1 MFWQQLANGVTMG
14 GIYALITLGLTMVY
28 GVLRILHISHA
39 GVFAL
44 GAYVGVMALLL
55 SPNLVV
61 ITLLAMLVCGLVG
74 VLMQKW
80 LYRPLLGSSR
90 IVPLIA
96 SIGMFTLMEDVFR
109 LAAGPYVLPLPAKV
123 PFGLDEVTTSF
134 VTGNQLVVLSS
145 AVVLLVLAWFV
156 INHTR
161 LGLAWKATEQDFE
174 TAASFG
180 INVDRAVAMNF
191 LLGSAIAGAAGVLVG
206 FYYNSVYPTMGSV
219 PAYKA
224 MAIAVLGGLG
234 NVWGTVV
241 ASVLLGITEAFLV
254 TSPVGLFLPRDS
266 IAFVALILVL
276 LFRPYG
282 LFGRR

>member
-1 MFWQQLANGVTMG
+1 MFWQQLVNGATMG
-14 GIYALITLGLTMVY
+14 GVYALITLGLTMVY

-44 GAYVGVMALLL
+44 GAYVGVVAIRL
-55 SPNLVV
+55 SPNLAIV
-61 ITLLAMLVCGLVG
+61 TLLSMLVCGLIG
-74 VLMQKW
+74 VLMQRW

-96 SIGMFTLMEDVFR
+96 SIGMFILMEDLFR
-109 LAAGPYVLPLPAKV
+109 LAAGPYVLPLPARI
-123 PFGLDEVTTSF
+123 PFRLDRLEMTF
-134 VTGNQLVVLSS
+134 ITGSQLVVLTG
-145 AVVLLVLAWFV
+145 AVILLVLAWVV

-174 TAASFG
+174 IAASFG
-180 INVDRAVAMNF
+180 VNVDRAVAMNF

-206 FYYNSVYPTMGSV
+206 VYYNSVYPTMGSV

-234 NVWGTVV
+234 NVWGTVL
-241 ASVLLGITEAFLV
+241 AALLLGVVETFLV

>member
-1 MFWQQLANGVTMG
+1 MLWQQLVNGATIG

-28 GVLRILHISHA
+28 GVLRILHICHA

-44 GAYVGVMALLL
+44 GAYIGVVAARL
-55 SPNLVV
+55 SPSLVV
-61 ITLLAMLVCGLVG
+61 AMFLAMLVCGFVG
-74 VLMQKW
+74 VLMQRW

-96 SIGMFTLMEDVFR
+96 SIGMFILMEDLFR
-109 LAAGPYVLPLPAKV
+109 LAAGPYVLPLPVRV
-123 PFGLDEVTTSF
+123 PFAFDQLEAGF
-134 VTGNQLVVLSS
+134 ITGNQLIVVVG
-145 AVVLLVLAWFV
+145 AAVLLILAWV
-156 INHTR
+156 VVNHTR

-180 INVDRAVAMNF
+180 VNVDRAVAMNF

-206 FYYNSVYPTMGSV
+206 MYYNSVYPTMGSV

-234 NVWGTVV
+234 NVWGTVL
-241 ASVLLGITEAFLV
+241 AALLLGLVETFLV
-254 TSPVGLFLPRDS
+254 TSVVGLLLPRDS
-266 IAFVALILVL
+266 IAFIALILVL

>member
-1 MFWQQLANGVTMG
+1 MG

-44 GAYVGVMALLL
+44 GAYAGVVALSL
-55 SPNLVV
+55 SGNLVV
-61 ITLLAMLVCGLVG
+61 ITLIAMAVCGLVG
-74 VLMQKW
+74 MLMQRW
-80 LYRPLLGSSR
+80 VYRPLMGSSR

-96 SIGMFTLMEDVFR
+96 SIGMFILMEDLFR
-109 LAAGPYVLPLPAKV
+109 LAAGPYVLPLPAEV
-123 PFGLDEVTTSF
+123 PFGLDQITTSF
-134 VTGNQLVVLSS
+134 VTGNQLIVLSG
-145 AVVLLVLAWFV
+145 AVGLLILTWLV

-174 TAASFG
+174 TAASCG
-180 INVDRAVAMNF
+180 INVDQAVAMNF

-206 FYYNSVYPTMGSV
+206 FYYNSVSPTMGSV

-241 ASVLLGITEAFLV
+241 ASVLLGVTEAFLV
-254 TSPVGLFLPRDS
+254 TSPVGLLLPRDS